1 MPLLR
6 QSSEGQHCPVQACW
20 YHNQKPDL
28 VRQHMRDVLRRRKTD
43 KSHDWVQPVRNW
55 RSLAERRALDDR
67 DIKRKTRADLHAR
80 VHGAPLVNSPAD
92 TATTSQEDRTEH
104 TNDDDVPLAL
114 LAKARLGHTSRGL
127 TDDRIY
133 VLLRHKMILQGNG
146 LDATEEGE
154 QKMQIPQTE
163 ADGVASNQ
171 QEELW
176 LVLQP
181 SQPELM
187 PSSSSQVSS
196 IDRAKVEAAIQVK
209 LFVVPLQVR
218 ARSNL
223 KSAMIADQ
231 GTGA

>member
-1 MPLLR
+1 
-6 QSSEGQHCPVQACW
+6 
-20 YHNQKPDL
+20 
-28 VRQHMRDVLRRRKTD
+28 
-43 KSHDWVQPVRNW
+43 
-55 RSLAERRALDDR
+55 
-67 DIKRKTRADLHAR
+67 
-80 VHGAPLVNSPAD
+80 
-92 TATTSQEDRTEH
+92 
-104 TNDDDVPLAL
+104 
-114 LAKARLGHTSRGL
+114 
-127 TDDRIY
+127 
-133 VLLRHKMILQGNG
+133 MILQGNG
-146 LDATEEGE
+146 MDATEEGE